1 MAAVTAVI
9 ILAFKNIMKHNSDV
23 PGQLALFAIAPTEIR
38 TTIHDPYWDEV
49 VAPEHTDS
57 DRWNPADFGELPHK
71 LDKGGQLSIFSDDT
85 QEPPDP
91 DDYKNLDEY
100 HQAWGEWEVLVRGQ
114 VSNVATM
121 NTVETPV
128 QEQVNI
134 DTKKTAPEHNSHWVE
149 QYWVERCGNK
159 YWYYRYCWMLGRKI
173 KRCHLGSVRSQLAK
187 RKKAD
192 VEIWMADG
200 YSPMEIQKLIH
211 DS

>member
-57 DRWNPADFGELPHK
+57 DRWNPADFGEVPHK
-71 LDKGGQLSIFSDDT
+71 LDDGGQLTIFYDDS

-91 DDYKNLDEY
+91 DDYQNLDDYE
-100 HQAWGEWEVLVRGQ
+100 QAWGEWKALVR
-114 VSNVATM
+114 
-121 NTVETPV
+121 
-128 QEQVNI
+128 EQVNI
-134 DTKKTAPEHNSHWVE
+134 DTTKTAPEHNSHWVE

-173 KRCHLGSVRSQLAK
+173 KRCHLGSVRSRLAK
-187 RKKAD
+187 QKKAD
-192 VEIWMADG
+192 VEVWIADG
-200 YSPMEIQKLIH
+200 YSPIDIQKLIRE
-211 DS
+211 S